1 MQDFFSRRR
10 ALLSSGD
17 ISLPYTYYSC
27 GGGY

>member
-17 ISLPYTYYSC
+17 ISLPYTYYSG